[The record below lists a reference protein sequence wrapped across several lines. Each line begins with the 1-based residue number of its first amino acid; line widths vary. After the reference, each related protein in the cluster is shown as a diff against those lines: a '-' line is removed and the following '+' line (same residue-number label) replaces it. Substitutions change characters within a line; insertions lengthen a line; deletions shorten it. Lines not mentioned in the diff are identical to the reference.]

1 MVKPAPPTGG
11 GETPWERVYPAGVP
25 TTYPYPA
32 VSAARL
38 LDDAAQDFPDAIAV
52 EYRRYRLSY
61 RKLLDHVDRLATAL
75 ADLGIGP
82 GAEVALVLPNC
93 PQLVITLFAA
103 WRIGAQVRLLAP
115 GDVAVLADHD
125 PAAVVVFD
133 RWYAAVVTALQDRLD
148 DGIRL
153 IVTGVGDYLPFPDNV
168 LVPVWRFVR
177 GRPVRIPDT
186 AGVLDFAEL
195 VRRNLPA
202 PDEPPGSDKLTALTA
217 EVEDEITQ
225 SQLVVNSFQLRL
237 WLPDVVAGDERV
249 LLAIPLA
256 STLGVLW
263 IVMSV
268 LAAATMTVVDDRR
281 AAVRQRTAV
290 RAKPTILPFDRALAK
305 QLLRP
310 ARGRATMS
318 SVRIAITRDSLG
330 HKRRLAME
338 ALTDKGR
345 VRHAWGNGGLL
356 THADPVY
363 GRYVEGTVGLP
374 LPDTAVAIADPE
386 DPGRTAPPGTR
397 GRLWLRGPQLRGG
410 EWTDA
415 QVDGTLD
422 ADGYLS
428 VHPD

>member
-11 GETPWERVYPAGVP
+11 GETPWERAYPAGVP

-38 LDDAAQDFPDAIAV
+38 LDDAAQDFPDAVAV

-82 GAEVALVLPNC
+82 GAEVVLVLPNC
-93 PQLVITLFAA
+93 PQLIITLFAA
-103 WRIGAQVRLLAP
+103 WRVGAHARMLAP
-115 GDVAVLADHD
+115 DDVEVLADHD
-125 PAAVVVFD
+125 PAAVVVLD
-133 RWYAAVVTALQDRLD
+133 RWYTAALQDRV
-148 DGIRL
+148 GEGTRL

-186 AGVLDFAEL
+186 VDVLEFAEL

-202 PDEPPGSDKLTALTA
+202 PEEPSSADKLTALTA
-217 EVEDEITQ
+217 GIDGEITQ
-225 SQLVVNSFQLRL
+225 SQLVINSFQLRL

-263 IVMSV
+263 IVTSV
-268 LAAATMTVVDDRR
+268 LAAATMIVVDDRR

-290 RAKPTILPFDRALAK
+290 RARPTILPFDRALAK

-318 SVRIAITRDSLG
+318 SVRIAITRDTLG

-363 GRYVEGTVGLP
+363 GRYVERTVGLP
-374 LPDTAVAIADPE
+374 LPDTAAAIADPK
-386 DPGRTAPPGTR
+386 DPARTAPPGTR